1 LTPTA
6 AHSRGVRC
14 RQCPRNVR
22 AHQYR
27 GPNTPRTAPHYAH
40 AREKGTL
47 LSAPSECFCWTGWSS
62 QTVSQQRPLLSP
74 TSECSTAGPR
84 RPRPENP
91 PHRPAHYARGERC
104 NTDDPPSGEVAAAP
118 GDCCTPAQQLGPA
131 RGCCISRAA
140 IPVGG
145 SYKRILHTPWDI
157 DRRRG
162 AESDRSLA
170 GAQGMLGCCRGC
182 QQHPLWGGVTV
193 GAVSNLPYRTGL
205 LSGRPVTSPTGR
217 RVDSNPPYRTGLL
230 SGPDGSP
237 RRVCAPTPLINPPLT
252 ATPPCRG
259 SF

>member
-1 LTPTA
+1 MTPTA

-140 IPVGG
+140 IPVGVSLLRG
-145 SYKRILHTPWDI
+145 HT
-157 DRRRG
+157 
-162 AESDRSLA
+162 ECLA
-170 GAQGMLGCCRGC
+170 A
-182 QQHPLWGGVTV
+182 V
-193 GAVSNLPYRTGL
+193 GAVSNIPYH
-205 LSGRPVTSPTGR
+205 S
-217 RVDSNPPYRTGLL
+217 
-230 SGPDGSP
+230 
-237 RRVCAPTPLINPPLT
+237 ALT
-252 ATPPCRG
+252 
-259 SF
+259 